1 MAYRT
6 IGNTIIEWADH
17 YPHIFTL
24 TEEAGPKSDRKPRSF
39 QFDLSPL
46 LVGFTEDF
54 LINLRDQLIER
65 RNQVAL
71 RSVQTEYE
79 MHMALFRRIIT
90 SNLFNTK
97 IAVIDHNFLLA
108 ITTILEDLPKVCLEH
123 FRRLFKFNPHS
134 QMFSPELREE
144 DFPIKQDKKRCRGR
158 QINRILSKALTRA
171 SCVQILKSC
180 EESYEDDLIDIGL
193 YSFIQLAFSVYC
205 RTDSYRRIKVS
216 DLIYDTEEEAFF
228 LYIPPAKTGVHQPD
242 NICYRINRNVGELLQ
257 QQRQAVI
264 DHFGPLIDQN
274 DINKLAMFPARR
286 CSTANRTK
294 WFPRKVKNF
303 GEAENSGDFIMYYY
317 RPIRKHVLKSQL
329 LLGSTMLR
337 HTVGTQLALAGCSSK
352 TIQAILKH
360 ATDTTCQSYVDIVFH
375 GLINELS
382 DAIQPEFERHM
393 PVFQKFRSKK
403 DSIASDKAVFTE
415 DIDTGRTVL
424 TGECGKQIHCE
435 AAPLVC
441 YECNKFIPC
450 FDADHSLN
458 LDIIQKEINI
468 YRYAGTAYQH
478 LVEKAKSIKYSIQL
492 VMAAADRYHQTVNIQ
507 GELR

>member
-1 MAYRT
+1 MVYRT
-6 IGNTIIEWADH
+6 IGNTVIEWADQN
-17 YPHIFTL
+17 PLIFTL
-24 TEEAGPKSDRKPRSF
+24 TEEAGPKGDRKPKSF
-39 QFDLSPL
+39 QIDLTPL
-46 LVGFTEDF
+46 SVCFTDSF
-54 LINLRDQLIER
+54 LINLKDQLIER
-65 RNQVAL
+65 RNHVAL
-71 RSVQTEYE
+71 RTIRTEYE
-79 MHMALFRRIIT
+79 KLMAFFRKIIT
-90 SNLFNTK
+90 RDLFNSK
-97 IAVIDHNFLLA
+97 IAVIDQYFLLA
-108 ITTILEDLPKVCLEH
+108 ITTILEDLQKVCLEH

-134 QMFSPELREE
+134 PMFSPELREE
-144 DFPIKQDKKRCRGR
+144 DFPIKRDKKGTHGQ
-158 QINRILSKALTRA
+158 QIDRILSKALTRA
-171 SCVQILKSC
+171 ACVQILQSC
-180 EESYEDDLIDIGL
+180 EESYEDNLIDIGL

-205 RTDSYRRIKVS
+205 RTDSYRRIRVS
-216 DLIYDTEEEAFF
+216 DLAYDTEEDAFF
-228 LYIPPAKTGVHQPD
+228 LNIPPAKTGVHQPE
-242 NICYRINRNVGELLQ
+242 NICYRINKNVGELLQ
-257 QQRQAVI
+257 LQRQSVI
-264 DHFGPLIDQN
+264 DHFGPIIDQN
-274 DINKLAMFPARR
+274 DIDKLAMFPARR

-329 LLGSTMLR
+329 LLGSTILR
-337 HTVGTQLALAGCSSK
+337 HTVGTQLAQAGCSSK

-382 DAIQPEFERHM
+382 DAIRPEFERHM
-393 PVFQKFRSKK
+393 PVFQKFRSKN

-415 DIDTGRTVL
+415 EIETGVTVL

-458 LDIIQKEINI
+458 LDIIQKEINT
-468 YRYAGTAYQH
+468 YMYAGTAYQH

-492 VMAAADRYHQTVNIQ
+492 VMAAADRYHQTVYNQ
-507 GELR
+507 GQLL